1 MTDQLTVST
10 GYCSDKGRKELNQDF
25 HGLRI
30 PNQPQLGA
38 KGIAIAI
45 ADGISSSQVSQI
57 ASQAAVTGFLE
68 DYYCTSYAWSVKKS
82 AQRVLMATNSWLHA
96 QTRQSQ
102 YRYDREKGYVCT
114 LSALVIKSTTA
125 HLFHIGDARIHH
137 LRSGSME
144 QLTNDHRVWITREQ
158 SHLSRALG
166 ADSHVEIDYRT
177 LAAEPGDVF
186 VLTTDGI
193 HEHVA
198 PERMTALIEQ
208 YGANLEEAAQQILA
222 EAYDQGSDDN
232 LTIQLVRIDALPG
245 QQDASELFQ
254 QLTELPFP
262 PMLEARMV
270 IDDFSVVRQLHA
282 SSRSHVYLARDN
294 HSGQHVALKTPSIDM
309 RHNSAYLERFL
320 LEEWVARRIDS
331 PHVVKAAA
339 QTRKR
344 HSLYTVSEWVEG
356 QTLTQW
362 MIDHPRPELETV
374 RRIVEQIALGLQAFH
389 RLEMLHQDL
398 RPANV
403 MIDTSGTVKIIDF
416 GATQVAGIMEMR
428 PVVAEAEILGTLQ
441 YTAPEYFIGDHGSA
455 SSDLFSLAVITY
467 QMLTGRL
474 PYGVEVGRTRTR
486 AAQSRLSYSS
496 VLAENRELPA
506 WIDDVLKRALHPQP
520 HKRYQELSEFVYD
533 LRHPH
538 QDFLHRARAPLME
551 RNPLLFW
558 QSISALL
565 ALTVALLIIFWPR

>member
-1 MTDQLTVST
+1 
-10 GYCSDKGRKELNQDF
+10 
-25 HGLRI
+25 
-30 PNQPQLGA
+30 
-38 KGIAIAI
+38 
-45 ADGISSSQVSQI
+45 
-57 ASQAAVTGFLE
+57 
-68 DYYCTSYAWSVKKS
+68 
-82 AQRVLMATNSWLHA
+82 
-96 QTRQSQ
+96 
-102 YRYDREKGYVCT
+102 
-114 LSALVIKSTTA
+114 
-125 HLFHIGDARIHH
+125 
-137 LRSGSME
+137 
-144 QLTNDHRVWITREQ
+144 
-158 SHLSRALG
+158 
-166 ADSHVEIDYRT
+166 
-177 LAAEPGDVF
+177 
-186 VLTTDGI
+186 
-193 HEHVA
+193 
-198 PERMTALIEQ
+198 
-208 YGANLEEAAQQILA
+208 
-222 EAYDQGSDDN
+222 
-232 LTIQLVRIDALPG
+232 
-245 QQDASELFQ
+245 
-254 QLTELPFP
+254 
-262 PMLEARMV
+262 
-270 IDDFSVVRQLHA
+270 VVRQLHA

-403 MIDTSGTVKIIDF
+403 MVDTSGTVKIIDF